1 MSKNRSKLILLL
13 LMVVSSLVQAA
24 EIKRYPLPDN
34 SKFPIAAAAEVNGV
48 VFESGKIPS
57 PKSKEAENNSRAYW
71 GNTEEQTV
79 SVLKK
84 IEASL
89 KEKDLDMGDVVKMT
103 VFLVG
108 DPEMDGKMD
117 FGGFMRGYT
126 QFFGTESQPQL
137 PARSV
142 VQVAGLVFDNM
153 LVEIEVIA
161 VRPE

>member
-1 MSKNRSKLILLL
+1 MSKSRSLFILL
-13 LMVVSSLVQAA
+13 LMVVSGLAQAA
-24 EIKRYPLPDN
+24 EIKRYPLPDD
-34 SKFPIAAAAEVNGV
+34 STFPIAAAVEVNGV

-57 PKSKEAENNSRAYW
+57 PKNKEAENNSRAYW

-117 FGGFMRGYT
+117 FGGFMKGYT
-126 QFFGTESQPQL
+126 QFFGTETQPQL
-137 PARSV
+137 PARSA
-142 VQVAGLVFDNM
+142 VQVAGLVSDNM
-153 LVEIEVIA
+153 FVEIDL
-161 VRPE
+161 

>member
-1 MSKNRSKLILLL
+1 MSKSRSLFILL
-13 LMVVSSLVQAA
+13 LMVVSGLAQAA
-24 EIKRYPLPDN
+24 EIKRYPLPDD
-34 SKFPIAAAAEVNGV
+34 STFPIAAAVEVNGV

-57 PKSKEAENNSRAYW
+57 PKNKEAENNSRAYW

-108 DPEMDGKMD
+108 DPEMAGKMD
-117 FGGFMRGYT
+117 FDGFMKGYT
-126 QFFGTESQPQL
+126 QFFGTETQPKL
-137 PARSV
+137 PARSA
-142 VQVAGLVFDNM
+142 VQVARLVYDNM
-153 LVEIEVIA
+153 FVEIEVIA
-161 VRPE
+161 VRSE

>member
-1 MSKNRSKLILLL
+1 MSTNRNLLIFL
-13 LMVVSSLVQAA
+13 LMVASSLVQAA
-24 EIKRYPLPDN
+24 EIKRYPLPGG
-34 SKFPIAAAAEVNGV
+34 SKFPIAAAVEVDGV
-48 VFESGKIPS
+48 IYESGKIPS
-57 PKSKEAENNSRAYW
+57 PKDREAENNSRAYW

-117 FGGFMRGYT
+117 FGGFMKGYT
-126 QFFGTESQPQL
+126 QFFGTETQPNL
-137 PARSV
+137 PARSA
-142 VQVAGLVFDNM
+142 VQVARLVFENV

-161 VRPE
+161 VRSE

>member
-1 MSKNRSKLILLL
+1 MSKNRSLFILL
-13 LMVVSSLVQAA
+13 LMVVSSLAQAA
-24 EIKRYPLPDN
+24 EIKRYALPGD
-34 SKFPIAAAAEVNGV
+34 STFPIAAAVEVNGV

-57 PKSKEAENNSRAYW
+57 PKNKEAENNSRAYW

-108 DPEMDGKMD
+108 DPELDGKMD
-117 FGGFMRGYT
+117 FGGFMKGYT
-126 QFFGTESQPQL
+126 QFFGTEAQPQL
-137 PARSV
+137 PARSA

-153 LVEIEVIA
+153 FVEIEVIA
-161 VRPE
+161 VRSE